1 MRCFSL
7 REGLAIWDKFPN
19 NTVIFLEPLINF
31 VSSYL
36 DAEVCRADA
45 SSREFTMIETIP
57 DTALP
62 SDFVAYNGPVVFEQ
76 NQLCSSVLFI
86 IKKDNIDE
94 GEEVF
99 EVSLAGG
106 NATRSLREKRWDIPT
121 KVKSIQV
128 KIRGESHD
136 EFLEH
141 ALYCVQL
148 LEPFMP
154 YDDLHTIIYTPP
166 TAIQFSEQH
175 T

>member
-1 MRCFSL
+1 M

-19 NTVIFLEPLINF
+19 NTVLFLEPLINF
-31 VSSYL
+31 VYSYL
-36 DAEVCRADA
+36 DAVVCRADA

-57 DTALP
+57 GTALP

-106 NATRSLREKRWDIPT
+106 NATRSLREKRE
-121 KVKSIQV
+121 VKR
-128 KIRGESHD
+128 KGESHD
-136 EFLEH
+136 KFMEH